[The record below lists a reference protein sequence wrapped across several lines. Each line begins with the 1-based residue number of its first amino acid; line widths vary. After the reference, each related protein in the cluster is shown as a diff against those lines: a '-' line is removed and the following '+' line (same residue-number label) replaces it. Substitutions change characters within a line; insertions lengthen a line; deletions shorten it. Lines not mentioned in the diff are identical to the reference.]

1 MVIASSSTPTGCVVT
16 YHIHRKIT
24 LMKKLMLYTAL
35 FSLLFSLFLPS
46 AMANLTKTV
55 SPDTPEQEQTLQR
68 SADLVNQG
76 QALMEK
82 GAYAAAEKDFKE
94 ALVLESDNATAD
106 PGLAEALAKQNKIT
120 EALQVYRNLIYQYPR
135 NMSSVA
141 QNVGTL
147 MHYAILLSQT
157 GQWKEAVSIYEKALP
172 SAVYH
177 GMPKLDVHFDPQIPM
192 PVQLQAIAHVACGIE
207 LSGHGDNPQAF
218 KEYEKGSYLA
228 PDSALVNYYFGD
240 GWQQLSPAEQA
251 KFGRAAQ
258 AKAALQKAVRLG
270 KGPVKKAAQK
280 ALRMAMKPK

>member
-1 MVIASSSTPTGCVVT
+1 MKTIIACAVLLSLLLASPVLSQDIHRINASGDIPLNAATQQSQDMIDQGEDFLKAGNYRAAEQVFRASS
-16 YHIHRKIT
+16 
-24 LMKKLMLYTAL
+24 AL
-35 FSLLFSLFLPS
+35 AASGVPGFSPS
-46 AMANLTKTV
+46 A
-55 SPDTPEQEQTLQR
+55 ER
-68 SADLVNQG
+68 
-76 QALMEK
+76 
-82 GAYAAAEKDFKE
+82 
-94 ALVLESDNATAD
+94 
-106 PGLAEALAKQNKIT
+106 GLAEALTAQGKT
-120 EALQVYRNLIYQYPR
+120 AEALQLYQNLIYQYPR
-135 NMSSVA
+135 NFSSVA
-141 QNVGTL
+141 QEMRTQ
-147 MHYAILLSQT
+147 MRCAILLSQT
-157 GQWKEAVSIYEKALP
+157 GHWKEAVSIYEKALP

-177 GMPKLDVHFDPQIPM
+177 GMPKLDVHFDPQSPM

-280 ALRMAMKPK
+280 VLRMAMKLK